1 MNYHHLK
8 FFKHE
13 SREKRL
19 EKLKGKKKFFYDFPL
34 SKALK
39 LQRNDYDDL
48 CSVCNLYLW
57 ESLRGSFRN
66 KHFTLNKNLFY
77 NYLQD
82 ILNLPNKTPNG
93 MIVPYFENFKS
104 YNLVHDILSQILIK
118 NNFVKHFS
126 DIQTSFK
133 IRVIS
138 NKISKKNLTRDK
150 SSFKV
155 HSDVWASEPIS
166 HLLIN
171 IPVLGNSKEIGL
183 RFFHPD
189 QDLSNFNVRLDNFSE
204 ANDLFKNIKP
214 YNMKFSK
221 GLIFLS
227 DAFALHQTFISPN
240 ALKKKID
247 GRLSIDIRAT
257 YKTLLPE
264 EKNIKTF
271 KTPETYIP
279 INDWKKLSTNKI
291 LVNTFRINS
300 FLKKKEKK
308 HVKREKVELEFYEYS
323 KS

>member
-1 MNYHHLK
+1 MNRASLK

-19 EKLKGKKKFFYDFPL
+19 EKLKGKNSFFYDFPL
-34 SKALK
+34 SKAVK
-39 LQRNDYDDL
+39 LEKNDYDDL

-57 ESLRGSFRN
+57 ESLRGSFRH
-66 KHFTLNKNLFY
+66 KHFTLNKNFFY
-77 NYLQD
+77 DNLLD

-118 NNFVKHFS
+118 NGFIKHFS
-126 DIQTSFK
+126 DIQSSFK

-138 NKISKKNLTRDK
+138 NKISKKILTRNK

-155 HSDVWASEPIS
+155 HTDVWASEPIS

-171 IPVLGNSKEIGL
+171 IPVLGNSEEIGL
-183 RFFHPD
+183 RFYHPE
-189 QDLSNFNVRLDNFSE
+189 QDLSNFNIRLDNFSK
-204 ANDLFKNIKP
+204 ANDLFRNIKP

-227 DAFALHQTFISPN
+227 DAFALHQTFISPG

-257 YKTLLPE
+257 YKKLLPE

-271 KTPETYIP
+271 KAPETYIP
-279 INDWKKLSTNKI
+279 INDWRKISTNKI
-291 LVNTFRINS
+291 LVNKFRINS
-300 FLKKKEKK
+300 FLNKKEKK
-308 HVKREKVELEFYEYS
+308 QVKREKVELEFYKYS